1 MTGVQTCALPIL
13 WQDMTTLHYFI
24 GVHPTKS
31 ITNFTSDSYSEI
43 PDLLIAAELNG
54 YSSEKSNLGI
64 VPLTFEHI
72 MARLDVNLTF
82 RTQWGTVP
90 TVTSVDV
97 EAKSGALVN
106 YIKKTATAN
115 GGASNIIMS
124 NITPNAAYE
133 KVLVP
138 QKINNINIVI
148 DGKTYTYNNVDG
160 FELQKGKIQTVNLIV
175 GKDKI
180 TLGSVLITEWGD
192 GNTIDG
198 GEAQID

>member
-1 MTGVQTCALPIL
+1 M
-13 WQDMTTLHYFI
+13 
-24 GVHPTKS
+24 
-31 ITNFTSDSYSEI
+31 
-43 PDLLIAAELNG
+43 
-54 YSSEKSNLGI
+54 
-64 VPLTFEHI
+64 
-72 MARLDVNLTF
+72 
-82 RTQWGTVP
+82 
-90 TVTSVDV
+90 
-97 EAKSGALVN
+97 VN